1 VVVLTALLASAYLTV
16 QWLIGPRMHEL
27 GSRTLGMLG
36 DRYGVALSADA
47 VQAELLGGLPVVQ
60 IRGLS
65 LADTAR
71 RPQLQIGFLE
81 ARIGLIPLLAG
92 EVRIEGLR
100 LENVLLRARRL
111 ADRSLRIAG
120 LTVDPAAEGAPRWL
134 EEALAL
140 SRLSV
145 RDLNLSWDDEIL
157 NNEMQLESLSVEAEN
172 GFREHRWRVDLVK
185 AGGIF
190 ENASLV
196 AHFQHGLLKSAADW
210 RHWAGSV
217 FVGARRL
224 DLAEAQALL
233 DEEMPRH
240 FPREGVLQIASW
252 IDFAEAQI
260 SGAQL
265 RLQGQALKLPVPE
278 GEIQLAH
285 LRAALQARPVF
296 APARPVQAG
305 PGQAGPAQADLSR
318 VGLVQAVPARV
329 GPAQALQSVN
339 LLLSELEVE
348 EAGGGIRLAV
358 EGKEHRLRVGPDGSL
373 LEGQLVLAPLSAAGA
388 LGFARRLALP
398 VDLRQALARLEVE
411 GELRQVN
418 LRFED
423 REALGSGQGTAY
435 SATLEVERIGVQVR
449 SAETDR
455 RALPS
460 FRGLSGTLRISEE
473 GGDMALAA
481 SEVALLRF
489 PGVFED
495 PEFAADKASARL
507 RWRYPR
513 ADQAG
518 SAPGAGLNVEIE
530 QLEFSNA
537 DGLAQVRG
545 TYRTGG
551 KGAGLVDLQGQ
562 LRALRADR
570 VVRYLPLVVGT
581 ELRKWLRTSV
591 QGGTVSQAR
600 FILRGDIEDFPF
612 SAPGSGQFLVEGQL
626 AGSRLDYAP
635 GWPAIENIVGTLHF
649 EAAAMRIEVRS
660 GQSMGLRLE
669 NTRAA
674 IAELDA
680 PVLKVA
686 GLARGKTD
694 DMIRFVNRSPIAT
707 RLSQFSEDM
716 DARGEAQLDLALVL
730 PLEDLDRTQVL
741 GTVRL
746 VDNEIR
752 LSSDLPPL
760 LEVRGDFGFTESA
773 LFLSSLR
780 GQFLGGEFQLA
791 GRSEASGQMRLEAS
805 GRATGSALR
814 VWLGHPV
821 FEKVRGSLA
830 YKAALTLNGR
840 EVELRVDSDGKGL
853 LVDLPEPLR
862 KKVTEAWPIQVD
874 LVPGRRFPPN
884 STPGNDGERRQG
896 TVVPREDQ
904 IRVQLREQLQ
914 VWVGRERMQPQS
926 DLEVVSG
933 VIAVGTEPSLPA
945 RGLAITVRHPLIEV
959 ESWLPL
965 LRASGTQTGPLVPER
980 LAIAT
985 GRLRYDGR
993 DLHDAVIGA
1002 SQQQGRWQLN
1012 LEAREASG
1020 FASFRLPSAD
1030 DPGELQA
1037 RFARIELPV
1046 RESEDPG
1053 TASDAGLRRLPT
1065 MDVQVA
1071 RLKLGERE
1079 LGAWVVRASSVRNA
1093 EAWRWQLDEMQ
1104 MQMDGARLVAS
1115 GGWGEARPGESAT
1128 GKPLSALQQSAK
1140 PFSGQQA
1147 LTQPARLSP
1156 AQAPLARPEAAPGA
1170 MQPGKTRVDFD
1181 LRIEDAGRTLDR
1193 LGFPG
1198 SFTGGEGR
1206 IGGTLS
1212 WQGLPWNPHYPTLE
1226 GKVEASLGRGRFLKT
1241 EPGVA
1246 KLLSVLNLQAL
1257 PRRLSFDFSD
1267 VFARGYSFDGL
1278 RADARIAQ
1286 GVARTDNFSMV
1297 GPQAVVGLRGAVDLV
1312 GETQDMLAEVVPN
1325 LDAGMASIVYGALI
1339 NPFVGLGSLVAQ
1351 YALADPL
1358 RRMLTYRYAISGPW
1372 DEPKVVDLGRA
1383 GLLEVLQGKSDDPRV
1398 NRR

>member
-1 VVVLTALLASAYLTV
+1 VVFTALLASAYLAV
-16 QWLIGPRMHEL
+16 QWLIGPRMNDL
-27 GSRTLGMLG
+27 GSRMLGMLG
-36 DRYGVALSADA
+36 DHYGVALSADA

-65 LADTAR
+65 LVDPAQS
-71 RPQLQIGFLE
+71 PQLQIGFLE
-81 ARIGLIPLLAG
+81 ARLALIPLLAG
-92 EVRIEGLR
+92 EVRIDGLR

-111 ADRSLRIAG
+111 ADRHLHIAG
-120 LTVDPAAEGAPRWL
+120 LTIDPAAEGAPRWL
-134 EEALAL
+134 EGALAL
-140 SRLSV
+140 PRLSV
-145 RDLNLSWDDEIL
+145 RNLNLSWHDEIL
-157 NNEMQLESLSVEAEN
+157 NSEMQLESLSVEAEN

-233 DEEMPRH
+233 DEEMPSH

-252 IDFAEAQI
+252 IDFSQARI

-265 RLQGQALKLPVPE
+265 RLQGQALRLPVSE

-285 LRAALQARPVF
+285 LRAALQAQPVF
-296 APARPVQAG
+296 APARPAQAG
-305 PGQAGPAQADLSR
+305 PDQAGPAQADLAHA
-318 VGLVQAVPARV
+318 GLGQRGFSQA
-329 GPAQALQSVN
+329 GPAQALQSIS

-348 EAGGGIRLAV
+348 EAGGVRLAV

-373 LEGQLVLAPLSAAGA
+373 LEGQLVLAPLSAGGA
-388 LGFARRLALP
+388 LGFAKRLPLP
-398 VDLRQALARLEVE
+398 GDLRQALARLEVE

-423 REALGSGQGTAY
+423 RKALGSGQGTAY
-435 SATLEVERIGVQVR
+435 SATLAVERIGVLVR

-473 GGDMALAA
+473 GGDMELAA
-481 SEVALLRF
+481 SEVASLRF

-495 PEFAADKASARL
+495 PDFAVDKATARL

-518 SAPGAGLNVEIE
+518 SVPGPGLNVEIE

-562 LRALRADR
+562 LRELRADR

-581 ELRKWLRTSV
+581 ELRKWLRASV

-600 FILRGDIEDFPF
+600 FVLRGDIEDFPF
-612 SAPGSGQFLVEGQL
+612 SAQGSGQFLVEGQL

-680 PVLKVA
+680 PVLRVG
-686 GLARGKTD
+686 GLARGKTG

-746 VDNEIR
+746 ENNEIR
-752 LSSDLPPL
+752 LGGDLPPL

-773 LFLSSLR
+773 LSLSSLR
-780 GQFLGGEFQLA
+780 GQFLGGEVQLA

-814 VWLGHPV
+814 DWLGHPV

-840 EVELRVDSDGKGL
+840 EVELRADSDGKGL

-862 KKVTEAWPIQVD
+862 KSVTEAWPIRVD
-874 LVPGRRFPPN
+874 LVPGRRFPLN

-896 TVVPREDQ
+896 TIVPREDQ

-914 VWVGRERMQPQS
+914 VWVGRERMQQQS

-933 VIAVGTEPSLPA
+933 VIAVGTEPLLPA
-945 RGLAITVRHPLIEV
+945 RGLAITVRHPLVEV

-965 LRASGTQTGPLVPER
+965 LRGSDTQPGFLVPER

-1002 SQQQGRWQLN
+1002 SQHQGRWQLN

-1053 TASDAGLRRLPT
+1053 TASDASLRRLPT

-1079 LGAWVVRASSVRNA
+1079 LGAWVVRASSVRHA
-1093 EAWRWQLDEMQ
+1093 EAWRWQLDELQ

-1115 GGWGEARPGESAT
+1115 GGWGEARSGESAI
-1128 GKPLSALQQSAK
+1128 GKTLPALQQ
-1140 PFSGQQA
+1140 
-1147 LTQPARLSP
+1147 PARRSQ
-1156 AQAPLARPEAAPGA
+1156 AQMVQAPPARPEPTPGPLQ
-1170 MQPGKTRVDFD
+1170 QPSKTRVDFD

-1226 GKVEASLGRGRFLKT
+1226 GKVEASLGRGRFLRT

-1267 VFARGYSFDGL
+1267 IFARGYSFDGL

-1297 GPQAVVGLRGAVDLV
+1297 GPQAVVGLRGAVDLM
-1312 GETQDMLAEVVPN
+1312 GETQDVLAEIVPN
-1325 LDAGMASIVYGALI
+1325 LDAGMASIAYGALI

-1358 RRMLTYRYAISGPW
+1358 RRMLTYRYAITGPW
-1372 DEPKVVDLGRA
+1372 DDPKVADLGRA
-1383 GLLEVLQGKSDDPRV
+1383 GLLEVLQGKSDDPSV
-1398 NRR
+1398 KRR

>member
-1 VVVLTALLASAYLTV
+1 MVVLTALLASAYLTV

-196 AHFQHGLLKSAADW
+196 AHFQHGLLKSPADW

-233 DEEMPRH
+233 DEEKLPSH
-240 FPREGVLQIASW
+240 IPREGVLQIASW
-252 IDFAEAQI
+252 IDFAQARMSAIQM
-260 SGAQL
+260 
-265 RLQGQALKLPVPE
+265 RFQGQALKLPLPE
-278 GEIQLAH
+278 GEIHLAH
-285 LRAALQARPVF
+285 LRASLQAQPVF
-296 APARPVQAG
+296 APARPAQAG
-305 PGQAGPAQADLSR
+305 PSAGGRGVGGPAQAGSAQVDLS
-318 VGLVQAVPARV
+318 QAALSQAALSQHALSQAA
-329 GPAQALQSVN
+329 PAQALQSIT
-339 LLLSELEVE
+339 LLLGELEVE
-348 EAGGGIRLAV
+348 EAGGIRLAV

-373 LEGQLVLAPLSAAGA
+373 LEGQIALAPLSAAGA
-388 LGFARRLALP
+388 LGFARRLPLP
-398 VDLRQALARLEVE
+398 PDLRQALARLEVE

-423 REALGSGQGTAY
+423 RAALGSGRGTAY
-435 SATLEVERIGVQVR
+435 DATLAVERIGVKVR

-460 FRGLSGTLRISEE
+460 FLGLSGTLRISEE
-473 GGDMALAA
+473 GGEMALVAP
-481 SEVALLRF
+481 EVATLRF

-495 PEFAADKASARL
+495 PEFTVDKASARV

-513 ADQAG
+513 ADPAG
-518 SAPGAGLNVEIE
+518 SVPGAGLNVEIE

-581 ELRKWLRTSV
+581 ELRRWLRSSV
-591 QGGTVSQAR
+591 QGGMVSQAR
-600 FILRGDIEDFPF
+600 FVLRGDIEDFPF
-612 SAPGSGQFLVEGQL
+612 SAPGSGQFMVEGQL
-626 AGSRLDYAP
+626 TGSRLDYAP

-674 IAELDA
+674 IAELDV
-680 PVLKVA
+680 PVLRVG
-686 GLARGKTD
+686 GLARGKTS
-694 DMIRFVNRSPIAT
+694 DMIRFVNQSPIAT

-752 LSSDLPPL
+752 LSGDLPPL
-760 LEVRGDFGFTESA
+760 SEVRGDFGFTESA

-780 GQFLGGEFQLA
+780 GQFLGGEIQLA
-791 GRSEASGQMRLEAS
+791 GRSETSGQLRLEAS

-814 VWLGHPV
+814 DWLGHPV

-840 EVELRVDSDGKGL
+840 EVELRADSDGKGL

-862 KKVTEAWPIQVD
+862 KKVTEAWPIRVD
-874 LVPGRRFPPN
+874 LVPGRRFPLAA
-884 STPGNDGERRQG
+884 TPGKDGGRLQG

-914 VWVGRERMQPQS
+914 VWVGRERAQPQS

-933 VIAVGTEPSLPA
+933 VIAVGTEPLLPM

-965 LRASGTQTGPLVPER
+965 LRASGTQPSPLVPER

-1002 SQQQGRWQLN
+1002 SQHLGRWQLN

-1046 RESEDPG
+1046 RESPDPG
-1053 TASDAGLRRLPT
+1053 TAPDASLRRLPT

-1079 LGAWVVRASSVRNA
+1079 LGAWVVRASSIRHA

-1115 GGWGEARPGESAT
+1115 GGWGDAYPGEST
-1128 GKPLSALQQSAK
+1128 NR
-1140 PFSGQQA
+1140 
-1147 LTQPARLSP
+1147 T
-1156 AQAPLARPEAAPGA
+1156 ARPALL
-1170 MQPGKTRVDFD
+1170 QPGTTTVEFD

-1198 SFTGGEGR
+1198 TFIGGEGR

-1212 WQGLPWNPHYPTLE
+1212 WQGLPWEPHYPSLE

-1267 VFARGYSFDGL
+1267 IFARGYSFDGL
-1278 RADARIAQ
+1278 RADARIAL

-1312 GETQDMLAEVVPN
+1312 GETQDMQAEVVPN

-1351 YALADPL
+1351 YALAEPL
-1358 RRMLTYRYAISGPW
+1358 RRMLTYRYAITGPW
-1372 DEPKVVDLGRA
+1372 DDPKVADLGRA
-1383 GLLEVLQGKSDDPRV
+1383 GLLEALQGKSDDPRV